1 MVNRINNNLPPFLVK
16 SEDTSKSNL
25 FSVSSVNQGVR
36 LSSYGYSDSTAI
48 TDPISLRSSKPLF
61 DSIESPTDLINI
73 IDLGKGLN
81 DSTNPII
88 DLLNY
93 NIIKSFTQGID
104 PITDNLIYNIA
115 KALSD
120 SAITSDL
127 INLNFDKILND
138 IINVSERLGL
148 SKSKILDSA
157 GTAETLD
164 LLGIDDG
171 ITYGLIKIFNDSVNA
186 TEILQSLYAVGRQP
200 LDSSSASDIINT
212 ISFGKNSFDSSTI
225 TESHIY
231 TLDKILADSSLISE
245 LLANSLLKPLTDSES
260 ATDFVSLEPGKIFF
274 DSIESPTDLINT
286 FAVVKNLN
294 DSINPVEVLNYNI
307 DKEIQ
312 NEILSPIDL
321 LARDFLKTLADSSF
335 ISDLPQLNLNKPN
348 FADDSVNVNDA
359 GLISVQDYFL
369 EIYVSDL
376 QPYVE
381 KSNTT
386 F

>member
-48 TDPISLRSSKPLF
+48 TDPISLRSGKSLF

-93 NIIKSFTQGID
+93 NIIKSFTHGID

-115 KALSD
+115 KVTSD

-127 INLNFDKILND
+127 INTLNFDKILND

-171 ITYGLIKIFNDSVNA
+171 ITYGLSKIFNDSVNA

-200 LDSSSASDIINT
+200 LDSSSASDINT

-245 LLANSLLKPLTDSES
+245 SLVNSLLKSFTDSES

>member
-36 LSSYGYSDSTAI
+36 LSSYGYSDSTVI
-48 TDPISLRSSKPLF
+48 TDPISLRSGKSLF

-73 IDLGKGLN
+73 IDLGKSLN

-120 SAITSDL
+120 SAISSDL
-127 INLNFDKILND
+127 INTLNFDKILSD
-138 IINVSERLGL
+138 IINVSDNFSFL
-148 SKSKILDSA
+148 KSKILDSA

-171 ITYGLIKIFNDSVNA
+171 ITYGLSKIFNDSVNA
-186 TEILQSLYAVGRQP
+186 TEILESLYAVGRQP
-200 LDSSSASDIINT
+200 LDSSSASDINT
-212 ISFGKNSFDSSTI
+212 ISFGKNIFDSSTI

-245 LLANSLLKPLTDSES
+245 LLANSLLKPFTDSES

-294 DSINPVEVLNYNI
+294 DSINSVEVLNYNI

-321 LARDFLKTLADSSF
+321 LDRDFLKTLADSSF